1 MEPDVSEFSVR
12 PARTQPRAFSI
23 SSIYSK
29 KTAIADSWG
38 RVQHMNHGPAFH
50 AYMRH
55 LQKEVEVLRGQGH
68 FGEGPVPPLSDL
80 PFVGYLTGIGDLSF
94 LLFDAL
100 LDGNL
105 QGSIRLASGWGVERR
120 TWRTRSAGR
129 ISPSTSY
136 VYSFPAVIP
145 FSKKLA
151 RPDLF
156 HLLFD
161 VQCGGAQRRSR
172 PRSSKRRRTGLSFA
186 SGADRYGKGPTR
198 FTGRQTERKR
208 KAGGRNEPVF
218 KRMEEEGAEGRR
230 LDGGKSAFSCL
241 FSSLL
246 TFASCSGEY
255 ADSWLSFPS
264 PSPEFGG
271 EEGSV
276 GRSSQGEGQG

>member
-120 TWRTRSAGR
+120 TWRTRSSGR
-129 ISPSTSY
+129 ILPSTSY
-136 VYSFPAVIP
+136 VYSFPP
-145 FSKKLA
+145 SSL
-151 RPDLF
+151 
-156 HLLFD
+156 
-161 VQCGGAQRRSR
+161 S
-172 PRSSKRRRTGLSFA
+172 PRSWQDLTSSIFSLMCSAAVPNADPALGRASVDGRACRSPLTRTGTARVRRGSRDGRRRGSARLEGGTS
-186 SGADRYGKGPTR
+186 R
-198 FTGRQTERKR
+198 FLRGWRRR
-208 KAGGRNEPVF
+208 ARRGG
-218 KRMEEEGAEGRR
+218 G
-230 LDGGKSAFSCL
+230 
-241 FSSLL
+241 
-246 TFASCSGEY
+246 
-255 ADSWLSFPS
+255 
-264 PSPEFGG
+264 
-271 EEGSV
+271 
-276 GRSSQGEGQG
+276 